1 MTARL
6 LTRIAVAV
14 AALALAVVLAL
25 FAADVLRWQNH
36 LEESDVRFALASGT
50 ADTWTPNTLLPEG
63 VSRTVLDVE
72 DDVAFRRALT
82 SFRLSQPRRPVQ
94 QFADVT
100 LRSVAETSIAHAAR
114 LDPGREQRALLANL
128 RGVLALEEARGVELQ
143 RSVLLRRAAAG
154 FREAIAIDPDYED
167 AKYNLEL
174 ALRLLQRSGAE
185 AGGGGGER
193 TETPASGAG
202 AASSGRGY

>member
-1 MTARL
+1 MTARP

-36 LEESDVRFALASGT
+36 LEESDVRFALATGT

-82 SFRLSQPRRPVQ
+82 SFRLSQPRKPVQ

-100 LRSVAETSIAHAAR
+100 LRSVAETSIAHAVR

-128 RGVLALEEARGVELQ
+128 RGVLALEEGRGVELQ
-143 RSVLLRRAAAG
+143 QSVLLRRAAAG
-154 FREAIAIDPDYED
+154 FREAIAIDRDYED

-174 ALRLLQRSGAE
+174 ALRLLQRSGSE

>member
-1 MTARL
+1 MTAQP
-6 LTRIAVAV
+6 LTRVAAAVAS
-14 AALALAVVLAL
+14 LALAVVLAL
-25 FAADVLRWQNH
+25 FAADVLRWQDH
-36 LEESDVRFALASGT
+36 LDESDLRFALASGT
-50 ADTWTPNTLLPEG
+50 ADTWTPDTVLPERI
-63 VSRTVLDVE
+63 SRTVLGVE
-72 DDVAFRRALT
+72 DDLAFRRALT
-82 SFRLSQPRRPVQ
+82 RFRLSQPRRPVQ

-100 LRSVAETSIAHAAR
+100 LRSVAETSIAHAVR

-167 AKYNLEL
+167 AKFNLEL